1 MKHFKMI
8 FRFSLSALV
17 HPNFRNVLS
26 LLLMEIQSSQSFKE
40 KKIQKQYHILREFIF
55 FFFFKFI
62 FEKNKAKS
70 IISTLWNTT
79 HELRAMW
86 ILFQSVEAVDDLE
99 TNYPEKLPNTD
110 VRLGY
115 GITNHER
122 CPVSTVTSAISV
134 SDCPETTDTILAL
147 HAEIWNKLLSRL

>member
-8 FRFSLSALV
+8 FRFLLSALV